1 MKKIVIIGD
10 IVSSQVIKERGTIQ
24 KKIINLFKKIN
35 ENNTSLIS
43 PYTITLGDEFQAVYK
58 NADKLFKDIWFVK
71 SMVYPVKIRFS
82 VGIGE
87 ITTPIN
93 KKQSIGM
100 DGPAFYNARKGI
112 DKLKETPYYL
122 LIEGIEN
129 NKRLI
134 ENILFLISHLTSTW
148 KKTRYN
154 VLTLLYENK
163 NVFEISKKLKI
174 TDKSVYKNINA
185 GSLLVIKDLTNEIS
199 KEIND
204 SLKQ

>member
-24 KKIINLFKKIN
+24 KRIINLFKKIN

-58 NADKLFKDIWFVK
+58 DADKLFKDIWFIK

-185 GSLLVIKDLTNEIS
+185 GSLLVIKELTNEIS
-199 KEIND
+199 KEINE

>member
-1 MKKIVIIGD
+1 MKKIIVIGD
-10 IVSSQVIKERGTIQ
+10 IVSSQVIKERGLIQ
-24 KKIINLFKKIN
+24 KKIIDLFKKVN
-35 ENNTSLIS
+35 ENNKSLIS

-58 NADKLFKDIWFVK
+58 NADNIFKDIWFIK
-71 SMVYPVKIRFS
+71 SNVHPIKIRFS
-82 VGIGE
+82 IGIGE

-112 DKLKETPYYL
+112 NRLKETPYFL

-129 NKRLI
+129 NKKLI
-134 ENILFLISHLTSTW
+134 ENILFLISHLSSNW

-154 VLTLLYENK
+154 ILALLYENK
-163 NVFEISKKLKI
+163 NVIEISKKLKI
-174 TDKSVYKNINA
+174 TDKAVYKNIDA

-199 KEIND
+199 KEINN
-204 SLKQ
+204 SLK